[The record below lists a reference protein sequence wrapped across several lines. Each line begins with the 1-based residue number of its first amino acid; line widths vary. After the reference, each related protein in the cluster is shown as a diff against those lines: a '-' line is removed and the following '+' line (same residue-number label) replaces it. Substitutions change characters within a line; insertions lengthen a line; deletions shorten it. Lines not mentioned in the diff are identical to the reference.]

1 MKKLTAIILAFAM
14 LLSLCACGVGGGSS
28 NQFVARI
35 NYTENS
41 GITVTPDVLSSEYKT
56 SDTFAVT
63 IDADTKILDSD
74 GNAIDQS
81 FLTAGL
87 EVVISFDGIIDSADP
102 PRITAEKIE
111 LRNGVV
117 SGTPAPQTED
127 TVTFT
132 EDGEAESVKADRV
145 GLKGCYILV
154 PQEDWLSK
162 SAQDTQ
168 VGPLIIYPTA
178 SENSTLTFRVYVN
191 ESASSV
197 RELLTKQHKRFFLE
211 DLDNLRGK
219 YFGCS
224 AGGRCIQRRIFCGLY
239 SPDRIGRR
247 VPAVPLPGGPAEQL
261 GRQTCADSFNPCGKI
276 E

>member
-197 RELLTKQHKRFFLE
+197 RELLTKQHKDFSWKTWTISAE
-211 DLDNLRGK
+211 NISDAQQAAGVYNGE
-219 YFGCS
+219 YFAAFTAQIGSDAVSLLC
-224 AGGRCIQRRIFCGLY
+224 RC
-239 SPDRIGRR
+239 
-247 VPAVPLPGGPAEQL
+247 PADQQSNWGAKLAQIASTLAV
-261 GRQTCADSFNPCGKI
+261 K
-276 E
+276 